1 MQTPESQFNNPE
13 YLPAEGYE
21 ELKKELDELENQ
33 RLPEIAKLLEET
45 RSDGDLAENAAYQ
58 SVKDKQ
64 GILEEERAKKI
75 DILSRAVIISKE
87 KRSENIQLG
96 STVSL
101 KKDNTDEIEKYSL
114 IGAEEADPLK
124 GKISNESPL
133 GSALIGRK
141 KGEKINVLTP
151 NGKIN
156 YTIIDVG

>member
-13 YLPAEGYE
+13 YLTAEGYE

-58 SVKDKQ
+58 SAKDKQ
-64 GILEEERAKKI
+64 GMLEEERVKKI
-75 DILSRAVIISKE
+75 NILSCAVIISKE
-87 KRSENIQLG
+87 KGENIQPG

-101 KKDNTDEIEKYSL
+101 KKDDTNEMEKYFL
-114 IGAEEADPLK
+114 VGAKEADPLE